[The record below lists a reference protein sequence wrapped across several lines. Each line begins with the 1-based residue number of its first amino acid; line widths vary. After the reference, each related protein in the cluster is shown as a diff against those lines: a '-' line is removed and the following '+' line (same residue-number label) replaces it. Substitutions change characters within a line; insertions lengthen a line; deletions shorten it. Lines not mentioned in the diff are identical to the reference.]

1 MNNYFRIL
9 GALALFLVL
18 IPVLLGTIT
27 VLISRRNKVLTVVIG
42 GFYAQIIL
50 GGVGVIIHELSH
62 LLMALL
68 FGHQIVSFRLLHI
81 PNPSNPG
88 DNALGYVNHAWNEH
102 SFYQRVGNVFIGIA
116 PVVGCTLAIIGLTQW
131 LVPGIFELWQAVI
144 AQAEIPQIQLTAG
157 RLILWLILIANIA
170 IGGFDLSS
178 ADLENSATGLIML
191 LAVFLITA
199 LILSQFTTGPLVAQT
214 LQNWLAPF
222 YWSMI
227 FALLINLLMLGI
239 LSLLSR
245 LG

>member
-178 ADLENSATGLIML
+178 ADLENSATGLMML

-214 LQNWLAPF
+214 LQNWLVPF

>member
-18 IPVLLGTIT
+18 IPVFLGTIT

-50 GGVGVIIHELSH
+50 GGIGVIIHELSH

-144 AQAEIPQIQLTAG
+144 AQTEIPQIQLTAG
-157 RLILWLILIANIA
+157 CLILWLILIANIA

-178 ADLENSATGLIML
+178 ADLENSATGLMML

-199 LILSQFTTGPLVAQT
+199 LILSQFTTGPLVAQI

>member
-81 PNPSNPG
+81 PNPSIPG
-88 DNALGYVNHAWNEH
+88 DNALGYVNHACNEH

-144 AQAEIPQIQLTAG
+144 AQTEIPQIQLTAG

-178 ADLENSATGLIML
+178 ADLENSATGLMML

>member
-1 MNNYFRIL
+1 MHHRQTHPQHFLCRKQVAQIGTAEFPAYRAVALRIN
-9 GALALFLVL
+9 GAL
-18 IPVLLGTIT
+18 I
-27 VLISRRNKVLTVVIG
+27 
-42 GFYAQIIL
+42 Q
-50 GGVGVIIHELSH
+50 
-62 LLMALL
+62 
-68 FGHQIVSFRLLHI
+68 
-81 PNPSNPG
+81 
-88 DNALGYVNHAWNEH
+88 
-102 SFYQRVGNVFIGIA
+102 
-116 PVVGCTLAIIGLTQW
+116 

-144 AQAEIPQIQLTAG
+144 AQTEIPQIQLTAG

-178 ADLENSATGLIML
+178 ADLENSATGLMML

-199 LILSQFTTGPLVAQT
+199 LILSQFTMGPLVAQT

>member
-102 SFYQRVGNVFIGIA
+102 SFYQCVGNVFIGIA

-144 AQAEIPQIQLTAG
+144 AQTEIPQIQLTAG

-178 ADLENSATGLIML
+178 ADLENSATGLMML

-199 LILSQFTTGPLVAQT
+199 LILSQFTTGPLVAQM